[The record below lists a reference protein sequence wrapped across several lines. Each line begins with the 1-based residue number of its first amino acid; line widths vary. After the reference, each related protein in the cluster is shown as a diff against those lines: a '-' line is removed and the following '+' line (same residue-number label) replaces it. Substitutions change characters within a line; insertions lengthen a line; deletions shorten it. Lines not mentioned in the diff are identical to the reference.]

1 MKGQRDGQKKGA
13 RLLTSGIYLYIKIR
27 SNGGA
32 NRSRQ
37 KMKRDAA
44 EVVRACIATRLR
56 MANRVI
62 TKVYDDALR
71 PCGLKV
77 TQMAMLA
84 VAQDRGLIRQSEV
97 GAELQLDDS
106 TLSRN
111 LERMRANGWLE
122 AVSGDDARVHSYR
135 LTEAGRALLGKAIP
149 AWGVAQAE
157 ARRRL
162 GAAGVQALRS
172 FAQGHGFGS

>member
-1 MKGQRDGQKKGA
+1 MAGW
-13 RLLTSGIYLYIKIR
+13 
-27 SNGGA
+27 
-32 NRSRQ
+32 RSR
-37 KMKRDAA
+37 MGRERVNCDAA
-44 EVVRACIATRLR
+44 EVLRDCIATRLR

-71 PCGLKV
+71 PLGLTV

-122 AVSGDDARVHSYR
+122 EVS
-135 LTEAGRALLGKAIP
+135 
-149 AWGVAQAE
+149 
-157 ARRRL
+157 
-162 GAAGVQALRS
+162 
-172 FAQGHGFGS
+172 